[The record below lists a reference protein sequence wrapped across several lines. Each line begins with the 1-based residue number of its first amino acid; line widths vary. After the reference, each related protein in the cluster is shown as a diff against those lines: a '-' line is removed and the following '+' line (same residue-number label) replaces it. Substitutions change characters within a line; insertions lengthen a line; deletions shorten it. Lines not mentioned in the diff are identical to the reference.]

1 MAVAVAMAMDV
12 VSCAPSA
19 DTLPLT
25 SWFSLH
31 PHLCPFLTL
40 PTVLSLGLPLKCQ
53 LSPKFWV
60 HFLCWTSPLSNPNY
74 GTTSHLWCPLFP
86 HHPHPQ
92 VQASSPAIPSG
103 VPTRASASQGDAF

>member
-1 MAVAVAMAMDV
+1 MAFGI

-86 HHPHPQ
+86 YPPSPEFRLLVQLFRLEFPEEPQ
-92 VQASSPAIPSG
+92 HLREMPFQ
-103 VPTRASASQGDAF
+103 